1 MPTLTA
7 RSTTLTD
14 LPSARPASSSNSL
27 TAFPS
32 SDFTPG
38 SAGGGDGNHPHAVDF
53 TGRELD
59 HALADVQK
67 RRGQFLQVGLRRF
80 VLEFHE
86 FRRIDLIAIIRTR
99 LILPVGNWTTRL
111 RMSRNGA
118 ASSSRSA
125 SGDSYLS
132 FMSFAASITLPPP
145 SAIIWSAL
153 CRLSASTPCMTTL
166 RSGSASGMARTRT

>member
-38 SAGGGDGNHPHAVDF
+38 SAGGGDGNHPHAIDF

-59 HALADVQK
+59 HVLADVQK
-67 RRGQFLQVGLRRF
+67 RRAQFLQVGLLRL

-86 FRRIDLIAIIRTR
+86 FRRIDHASAAERDNLVRFMEIERFHSLHDDLELGFR
-99 LILPVGNWTTRL
+99 VGNGENADVSL
-111 RMSRNGA
+111 RWNRAPDQVHVAHLFQKRIADDEGKQ
-118 ASSSRSA
+118 
-125 SGDSYLS
+125 
-132 FMSFAASITLPPP
+132 
-145 SAIIWSAL
+145 
-153 CRLSASTPCMTTL
+153 
-166 RSGSASGMARTRT
+166 

>member
-7 RSTTLTD
+7 RSATLTN

-38 SAGGGDGNHPHAVDF
+38 SAGGGDGNHQHAVDF

-86 FRRIDLIAIIRTR
+86 FRRIDLASAAVRDNRVRFMQIDRFPSLHDDLELR
-99 LILPVGNWTTRL
+99 FRVGNGEKADVSL
-111 RMSRNGA
+111 RWNRAPDQVHVAPLFQKRIADDEG
-118 ASSSRSA
+118 
-125 SGDSYLS
+125 
-132 FMSFAASITLPPP
+132 
-145 SAIIWSAL
+145 
-153 CRLSASTPCMTTL
+153 
-166 RSGSASGMARTRT
+166 

>member
-7 RSTTLTD
+7 RSATLTN

-80 VLEFHE
+80 VLELHE
-86 FRRIDLIAIIRTR
+86 FRRVDHA
-99 LILPVGNWTTRL
+99 
-111 RMSRNGA
+111 SA
-118 ASSSRSA
+118 AQRDNLVRFVKTESLHPLH
-125 SGDSYLS
+125 DHLE
-132 FMSFAASITLPPP
+132 L
-145 SAIIWSAL
+145 
-153 CRLSASTPCMTTL
+153 
-166 RSGSASGMARTRT
+166 

>member
-86 FRRIDLIAIIRTR
+86 FRRIDHA
-99 LILPVGNWTTRL
+99 
-111 RMSRNGA
+111 SA
-118 ASSSRSA
+118 AER
-125 SGDSYLS
+125 DNLVR
-132 FMSFAASITLPPP
+132 FMQIKRFHSL
-145 SAIIWSAL
+145 L
-153 CRLSASTPCMTTL
+153 TTL
-166 RSGSASGMARTRT
+166 SSGSAS